1 MILVSLVGEQPAPN
15 LLPARRLGP
24 DVAVLVHTGRTAAT
38 ADNLR
43 TLLRP
48 HCTCLLCD
56 VDPYHVPEIYEQLGG
71 FLQENAAYMPLVFNL
86 TGGTKPM
93 VLAAYRLA
101 QERDSDFVYFQTE
114 GNRSRLTRYKFQ
126 DGLVVLDR
134 VDELPETISLDDYL
148 RLHLGTY
155 KSGGPREEL
164 ERQVLE
170 ALRPTPGLEV
180 LSSLLPRGQPALE
193 IDFAVRY
200 GNQVGIG
207 EIKTKGAKS
216 GIDQINAVAH
226 PRYLGTYVRKFLVSA
241 RPVDRNNRLLAEAYR
256 IEVIEVPGYAETGA
270 LDAADREK
278 LRGTVLRCLG
288 GGP

>member
-1 MILVSLVGEQPAPN
+1 M
-15 LLPARRLGP
+15 
-24 DVAVLVHTGRTAAT
+24 LVHTGRTAAT
-38 ADNLR
+38 AENLR
-43 TLLRP
+43 TLLQP

-56 VDPYHVPEIYEQLGG
+56 VDPYHVPEIYEELNR
-71 FLQENAAYMPLVFNL
+71 FLREKAAGEPLVFNL

-101 QERDSDFVYFQTE
+101 QERNSDFFYFQTE
-114 GNRSRLTRYKFQ
+114 GNRSRLTRYRFQ
-126 DGLVVLDR
+126 DGLVVLDGA
-134 VDELPETISLDDYL
+134 DELPETISLDDYL
-148 RLHLGTY
+148 RLYLGAY
-155 KSGGPREEL
+155 RSGEPREEL

-170 ALRPTPGLEV
+170 TLKATPGLEV

-207 EIKTKGAKS
+207 EIKRKGAKS

-226 PRYLGTYVRKFLVSA
+226 PKYLGIYVRKFLVSA
-241 RPVDRNNRLLAEAYR
+241 RPVDRNNRLLAQAYR
-256 IEVIEVPGYAETGA
+256 IEVIEVPGYAERGA
-270 LDAADREK
+270 LDADDRER
-278 LRGTVLRCLG
+278 LGATVLRCLG